1 MIRCDRLTR
10 VYNGIPA
17 VDDLCLEIP
26 AGEVF
31 GLLGPN
37 GAGKSTTI
45 LMLVGLIQPTSGAC
59 FIDGVEVAA
68 HPIEVKKKIG
78 YMPEDVGFYAD
89 LTAEENLDY
98 AARFYGLKENERRTR
113 VGDLLALVGLDGVG
127 TKVGG
132 YSKGMRQRLGLARA
146 LVNDPAVVILDEPT
160 ANLDPR
166 GVLDY
171 RRIVR
176 ELAERG
182 TTVLVSSHILP
193 EVSKVCTSV
202 GILARG
208 KLIASGDREM
218 LSRAALQDRV
228 TIDVETMTPM
238 PRLDSPEILS
248 AEYSQDA
255 CSARIVAKN
264 DISAL
269 IAETLYAEGILPRR
283 LAVEKPDMEDI
294 LLSYYTE
301 GTA

>member
-1 MIRCDRLTR
+1 MIRCDHLTKI
-10 VYNGIPA
+10 YNSIAA

-59 FIDGVEVAA
+59 SIDGTEVAA

-78 YMPEDVGFYAD
+78 YMPEDVGFYPD
-89 LTAEENLDY
+89 RTAEENLDY
-98 AARFYGLKENERRTR
+98 AARFYGLSEAERKRR
-113 VGDLLALVGLDGVG
+113 VDDLLALVGLDGVG

-146 LVNDPAVVILDEPT
+146 LVNEPAVVILDEPT

-176 ELAERG
+176 SLADRG
-182 TTVLVSSHILP
+182 TTVLVSSHILS

-218 LSRAALQDRV
+218 LSRAAMQDRV
-228 TIDVETMTPM
+228 TIDVETVTPM
-238 PRLDSPEILS
+238 PRLTNPEILS
-248 AEYSQDA
+248 AEYSQDT
-255 CSARIVAKN
+255 CSARIVAKH
-264 DISAL
+264 DISGF

-283 LAVEKPDMEDI
+283 LAVEMPDMEDI
-294 LLSYYTE
+294 LLSYYAE

>member
-1 MIRCDRLTR
+1 MIRCDRLTK
-10 VYNGIPA
+10 VYNRVPA

-59 FIDGVEVAA
+59 SIDGIEVAA
-68 HPIEVKKKIG
+68 HAIEVKKKIG
-78 YMPEDVGFYAD
+78 YMPEDVGFYPD
-89 LTAEENLDY
+89 RTAEENLDY
-98 AARFYGLKENERRTR
+98 AARFYGLSEAERKLR
-113 VGDLLALVGLDGVG
+113 VGDLLALVGLASVG

-171 RRIVR
+171 RRIVKG
-176 ELAERG
+176 LAEQG
-182 TTVLVSSHILP
+182 TTVLVSSHILS

-218 LSRAALQDRV
+218 LSRAAMQDRV
-228 TIDVETMTPM
+228 TIDVETITPM
-238 PRLDSPEILS
+238 PRLTNPEILS
-248 AEYSQDA
+248 AEYSQDT
-255 CSARIVAKN
+255 CSARIVAKH
-264 DISAL
+264 DISTL
-269 IAETLYAEGILPRR
+269 IAEALYAEGILPRR

-294 LLSYYTE
+294 LLSYYAE

>member
-1 MIRCDRLTR
+1 MILCDHLTK
-10 VYNGIPA
+10 VYNGVAA

-26 AGEVF
+26 AGEIF

-59 FIDGVEVAA
+59 SIDGTEVAT
-68 HPIEVKKKIG
+68 HPIEVKGKIG
-78 YMPEDVGFYAD
+78 YMPEDVGFYPD
-89 LTAEENLDY
+89 RTAKENLDY
-98 AARFYGLKENERRTR
+98 AARFYGLKEAERKRQ

-171 RRIVR
+171 RRIVKG
-176 ELAERG
+176 LADRG
-182 TTVLVSSHILP
+182 TTVLVSSHILS

-208 KLIASGDREM
+208 KLITSGDREM
-218 LSRAALQDRV
+218 LSRAAVQDRV
-228 TIDVETMTPM
+228 TIDVDTVTPM
-238 PRLDSPEILS
+238 PRLTNPEILS
-248 AEYSQDA
+248 AEFSQDA

-269 IAETLYAEGILPRR
+269 IAEALYAEGILPRR
-283 LAVEKPDMEDI
+283 LTVEKPDMEDI

-301 GTA
+301 GTT

>member
-1 MIRCDRLTR
+1 MIRCDRLTK
-10 VYNGIPA
+10 VYNGIAA

-26 AGEVF
+26 DGEVF

-59 FIDGVEVAA
+59 FIDGTEVAA

-98 AARFYGLKENERRTR
+98 AARIYGLSEAERKRR
-113 VGDLLALVGLDGVG
+113 VDDLLALVGLDGVG

-176 ELAERG
+176 ELADRG
-182 TTVLVSSHILP
+182 TTVLVSSHILS

-208 KLIASGDREM
+208 RLIASGDREM

-228 TIDVETMTPM
+228 TIDVDTMTPM
-238 PRLDSPEILS
+238 PRLTNPEILS

-255 CSARIVAKN
+255 CSARIVAKH
-264 DISAL
+264 DISGF

-283 LAVEKPDMEDI
+283 LAVEMPDMEDI
-294 LLSYYTE
+294 LLSYYAE

>member
-1 MIRCDRLTR
+1 MIRCDHLTR
-10 VYNGIPA
+10 VYDGIPA
-17 VDDLCLEIP
+17 VDDLCLEVP

-59 FIDGVEVAA
+59 SIDGIEVAA

-89 LTAEENLDY
+89 LTAKENLDY
-98 AARFYGLKENERRTR
+98 AARFYGLKEDERKRR
-113 VGDLLALVGLDGVG
+113 IDDLLALVGLDGVG

-176 ELAERG
+176 ELADQG

-218 LSRAALQDRV
+218 LSRAAMQDRV

-238 PRLDSPEILS
+238 PRLTNPEVLS
-248 AEYSQDA
+248 TEYSQDA
-255 CSARIVAKN
+255 CSARIVAKS
-264 DISAL
+264 DISTL
-269 IAETLYAEGILPRR
+269 IAEALYAEGVLPRR
-283 LAVEKPDMEDI
+283 LTVEKPDMEDI

>member
-1 MIRCDRLTR
+1 MILCDHLTKA
-10 VYNGIPA
+10 YNGVPA

-59 FIDGVEVAA
+59 YIGGIEVAA

-89 LTAEENLDY
+89 RTAKENLDY
-98 AARFYGLKENERRTR
+98 AARFYGLSERERKQR
-113 VGDLLALVGLDGVG
+113 VGDLLGLVGLDGVG
-127 TKVGG
+127 TTVGG

-146 LVNDPAVVILDEPT
+146 LINDPAVVVLDEPT

-171 RRIVR
+171 RRIVKD
-176 ELAERG
+176 LAGRG
-182 TTVLVSSHILP
+182 TTVLVSSHILS

-202 GILARG
+202 GILANGR
-208 KLIASGDREM
+208 LIASGDRET
-218 LSRAALQDRV
+218 LSRAATQDRV
-228 TIDVETMTPM
+228 VIGVDTTAPM
-238 PRLDSPEILS
+238 PRFTNPEILS
-248 AEYSQDA
+248 AEFSQDS
-255 CSARIVAKN
+255 CSARIVARK
-264 DISAL
+264 DISDL
-269 IAETLYAEGILPRR
+269 IAETLYSEGILPRR
-283 LAVEKPDMEDI
+283 LAIEKSDMEDI
-294 LLSYYTE
+294 LLSYYAEETV
-301 GTA
+301 

>member
-1 MIRCDRLTR
+1 MIRCDHLTR
-10 VYNGIPA
+10 VYDGVPA
-17 VDDLCLEIP
+17 VDDLCLEVP

-59 FIDGVEVAA
+59 SIDGIEVAA

-89 LTAEENLDY
+89 LTAEENLAY
-98 AARFYGLKENERRTR
+98 AARFYRLNEGEQRERIR
-113 VGDLLALVGLDGVG
+113 DLLALVGLDGVG

-132 YSKGMRQRLGLARA
+132 YSRGMRQRLGLARA

-171 RRIVR
+171 RRIVKG
-176 ELAERG
+176 LADRG
-182 TTVLVSSHILP
+182 TTVLVSSHILS

-208 KLIASGDREM
+208 RLVASGDREM
-218 LSRAALQDRV
+218 LSRAAMQDRV
-228 TIDVETMTPM
+228 TIDIETVTPM
-238 PRLDSPEILS
+238 PRLMSPEILS
-248 AEYSQDA
+248 AEFSQDA

-264 DISAL
+264 DISAF
-269 IAETLYAEGILPRR
+269 IAKTLHAEGTILRR
-283 LAVEKPDMEDI
+283 LAVEMPDMEEI